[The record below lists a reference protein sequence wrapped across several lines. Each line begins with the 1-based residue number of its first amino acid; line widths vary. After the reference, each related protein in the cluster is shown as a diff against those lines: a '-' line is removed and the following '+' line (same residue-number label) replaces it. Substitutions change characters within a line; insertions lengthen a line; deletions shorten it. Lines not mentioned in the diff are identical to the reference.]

1 MLIVYSTHRTPIR
14 LTSERWEHIVTY
26 HPEMAGQR
34 EAVLE
39 TVAEPDVIQQ
49 GDYGEL
55 LAARFYTGTPLGDKH
70 LVVAYREVNQED
82 GFILTAYYTRRLST
96 QREILW
102 KR

>member
-1 MLIVYSTHRTPIR
+1 MLIVYSLNRVPIR
-14 LTSERWEHIVTY
+14 LTAERWEHIATF

-34 EAVLE
+34 DAVLE
-39 TVAEPDVIQQ
+39 TVAEPEIIQL

-55 LAARFYTGTPLGDKH
+55 LAARFYARTPLGDKH
-70 LVVAYREVNQED
+70 LVVAYREMSPED

>member
-1 MLIVYSTHRTPIR
+1 MFIVYSVQHVPIR
-14 LTSERWEHIVTY
+14 LTGERWDHIVTY

-70 LVVAYREVNQED
+70 LVVAYREVDPED